1 MKKSYVLTFYG
12 RPSGFTS
19 MLLVLALWP
28 SFSFRTS
35 QFAGLQTRRHLQLEG
50 RTCIRFLGTVHKHQ
64 EFHSFS
70 RHRLLIHNLHSVFS
84 FSCSFGFFLA
94 ICQAFWLGLI
104 WSLQFIWEC
113 LVKVIVQ
120 LFIFIRAF
128 MSVGSFAFTLLD
140 QIYRFF
146 WCWLFTFWAS

>member
-19 MLLVLALWP
+19 RLLVLAPWP
-28 SFSFRTS
+28 SFFFRTS

-50 RTCIRFLGTVHKHQ
+50 RTCIVFLGIVHKRQ

-70 RHRLLIHNLHSVFS
+70 RHRLLIRNLHCVFS
-84 FSCSFGFFLA
+84 FRCLFGFFLA
-94 ICQAFWLGLI
+94 MYQAFWSDLI
-104 WSLQFIWEC
+104 WSLQFIWER
-113 LVKVIVQ
+113 LAKVIVQ
-120 LFIFIRAF
+120 LFIFIMAF
-128 MSVGSFAFTLLD
+128 MSVGSFAFTSLD